1 VEILNF
7 GHWDLFV
14 ICDLSFV
21 ICDLKNYILEW
32 NVLLYQSQF
41 WKLYLVHNTRFHHQ
55 RREKMWRL
63 YLIAALVLTLVLLCA
78 GFSFAQQ
85 PKKVGGRII
94 VCMIQLEHA
103 DAEYIA
109 TVLKPF
115 LSPEG
120 SIVPY
125 KTTNTLIIK
134 DREPV
139 VNMLAEIIK
148 GKPCTPISEQG
159 IGVGPR

>member
-1 VEILNF
+1 MRRPN
-7 GHWDLFV
+7 LFV
-14 ICDLSFV
+14 
-21 ICDLKNYILEW
+21 
-32 NVLLYQSQF
+32 
-41 WKLYLVHNTRFHHQ
+41 
-55 RREKMWRL
+55 
-63 YLIAALVLTLVLLCA
+63 ALGLAFMLLCA

-85 PKKVGGRII
+85 AKKVGGRII

-103 DAEYIA
+103 DPQQLAA
-109 TVLKPF
+109 VLEPF

-125 KTTNTLIIK
+125 TPTNTLIIK

-148 GKPCTPISEQG
+148 GKPCTPISEQPSVETG
-159 IGVGPR
+159 AQQEESHLDR